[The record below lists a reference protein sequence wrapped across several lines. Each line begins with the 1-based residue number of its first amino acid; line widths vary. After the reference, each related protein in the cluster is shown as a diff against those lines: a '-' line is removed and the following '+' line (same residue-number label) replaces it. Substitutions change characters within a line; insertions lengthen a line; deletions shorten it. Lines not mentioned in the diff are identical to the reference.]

1 MERSRSGLG
10 LPLPRIEVR
19 YDRCRAQRAGDETV
33 AIDGRTEVVAMHPPP
48 PISKTSFDRVLYAFS
63 IITILMTI
71 PQVLSVWMNRSAE
84 GVSLITWGTYLVS
97 ACVWLV
103 HGLKQRDPT
112 IYRACIA
119 WILLDAA
126 IVVGALVYG

>member
-1 MERSRSGLG
+1 
-10 LPLPRIEVR
+10 
-19 YDRCRAQRAGDETV
+19 
-33 AIDGRTEVVAMHPPP
+33 MHSPPVP
-48 PISKTSFDRVLYAFS
+48 TTSKTSFDRVLYAFS

-71 PQVLSVWMNRSAE
+71 PQVLSVWMNRSGK
-84 GVSLITWGTYLVS
+84 GVSIITWSTYLVS

-119 WILLDAA
+119 WIILDAA
-126 IVVGALVYG
+126 IVVGALLFR

>member
-1 MERSRSGLG
+1 
-10 LPLPRIEVR
+10 
-19 YDRCRAQRAGDETV
+19 
-33 AIDGRTEVVAMHPPP
+33 MHPPP
-48 PISKTSFDRVLYAFS
+48 VSTTSKTSFDRVLYAFS

-84 GVSLITWGTYLVS
+84 GVSIITWSTYLVS

-112 IYRACIA
+112 IYRACLA
-119 WILLDAA
+119 WIVLDAS
-126 IVVGALVYG
+126 IVVGALVYR

>member
-1 MERSRSGLG
+1 MS
-10 LPLPRIEVR
+10 RIEVR
-19 YDRCRAQRAGDETV
+19 SDRCGAQRAGDETV
-33 AIDGRTEVVAMHPPP
+33 AIGGRTEIAAMHSPPVP
-48 PISKTSFDRVLYAFS
+48 TTSKTSFDRVLYAFS

-84 GVSLITWGTYLVS
+84 GVSIITWSTYFVS

-112 IYRACIA
+112 IYRACLA
-119 WILLDAA
+119 WIVLDAS
-126 IVVGALVYG
+126 IVVGALVYS

>member
-1 MERSRSGLG
+1 
-10 LPLPRIEVR
+10 
-19 YDRCRAQRAGDETV
+19 
-33 AIDGRTEVVAMHPPP
+33 MHPPP
-48 PISKTSFDRVLYAFS
+48 ISTTSKTSFDRVLYAFS

-84 GVSLITWGTYLVS
+84 GVSIITWSTYLVS

-112 IYRACIA
+112 IYRACLA
-119 WILLDAA
+119 WIVLDAS
-126 IVVGALVYG
+126 IVVGALVYR

>member
-1 MERSRSGLG
+1 M
-10 LPLPRIEVR
+10 I
-19 YDRCRAQRAGDETV
+19 
-33 AIDGRTEVVAMHPPP
+33 AMHPPP
-48 PISKTSFDRVLYAFS
+48 VPTTSKTSFDRVLYAFS

-84 GVSLITWGTYLVS
+84 GVSIITWGTYLVS

-119 WILLDAA
+119 WIVLDAS
-126 IVVGALVYG
+126 IVVGALVYR

>member
-1 MERSRSGLG
+1 
-10 LPLPRIEVR
+10 
-19 YDRCRAQRAGDETV
+19 
-33 AIDGRTEVVAMHPPP
+33 MHRPPVSTT
-48 PISKTSFDRVLYAFS
+48 SKTSFDRVLYAFS

-84 GVSLITWGTYLVS
+84 GVSIITWSTYLVS

-112 IYRACIA
+112 IYRACLA
-119 WILLDAA
+119 WIVLDAS
-126 IVVGALVYG
+126 IVVGALVYR

>member
-1 MERSRSGLG
+1 
-10 LPLPRIEVR
+10 
-19 YDRCRAQRAGDETV
+19 
-33 AIDGRTEVVAMHPPP
+33 MHSPPVP
-48 PISKTSFDRVLYAFS
+48 TTSKTSFDRVLYAFS

-84 GVSLITWGTYLVS
+84 GVSIITWGTYLVS

-112 IYRACIA
+112 IYRACVA
-119 WILLDAA
+119 WIVLDAA
-126 IVVGALVYG
+126 IVVGALLFR